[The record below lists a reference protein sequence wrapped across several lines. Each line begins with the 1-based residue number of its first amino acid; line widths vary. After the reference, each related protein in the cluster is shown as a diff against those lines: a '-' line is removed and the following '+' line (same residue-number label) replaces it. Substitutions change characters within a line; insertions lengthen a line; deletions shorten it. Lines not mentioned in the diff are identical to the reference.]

1 MVCIWSGALL
11 PATQM
16 AVERMGG
23 NAIESEERKSV
34 AFCVRVLVPD
44 RGRVGMIVGAC
55 AWLWNA
61 CVGVQVRVRVRVRAR
76 VRVRV
81 RVHVVLLV
89 ILVKI
94 QHLIFNQPFCIT
106 LANTF
111 CISNVPVGHA
121 RLCALR
127 CHRTLR
133 YGLWCLAPSH

>member
-1 MVCIWSGALL
+1 
-11 PATQM
+11 M
-16 AVERMGG
+16 AVEGWGG

-44 RGRVGMIVGAC
+44 RGRVCMVVGAC

-61 CVGVQVRVRVRVRAR
+61 CVGVRVRVRVRVRLR
-76 VRVRV
+76 VHV

-89 ILVKI
+89 ILDRIKI

-111 CISNVPVGHA
+111 CISNEPVGHA
-121 RLCALR
+121 RLRALR